1 MSAHNIINAGSTSI
15 INPWI
20 FVLLCKNKPQHATT
34 LRVICKFCN
43 LSQHGCFV
51 GMVYP
56 LSFVARHSLWAQ
68 QLLLDLFW
76 SVVAQASRQPLSMIQ
91 ESMAMPVICVH
102 HSPKVSVAPKICASV
117 APTKTLLSVQ
127 IPIHPL
133 LPRHNY
139 HKLAFQTK
147 LRKEYGSKLT
157 NILG

>member
-1 MSAHNIINAGSTSI
+1 M
-15 INPWI
+15 
-20 FVLLCKNKPQHATT
+20 
-34 LRVICKFCN
+34 LR
-43 LSQHGCFV
+43 GD
-51 GMVYP
+51 GVYP

-76 SVVAQASRQPLSMIQ
+76 IVVAQASRQDSHDSDDPRINGYACHLCS
-91 ESMAMPVICVH
+91 